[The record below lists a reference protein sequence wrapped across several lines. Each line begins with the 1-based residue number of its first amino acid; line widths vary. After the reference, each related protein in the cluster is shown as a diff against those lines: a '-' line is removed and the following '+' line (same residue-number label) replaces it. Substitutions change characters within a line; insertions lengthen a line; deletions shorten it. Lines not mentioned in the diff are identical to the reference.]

1 MSYKFEEVLKKG
13 TQRIKEDINEYKN
26 FLKVMGNNYKY
37 DGTNQINIYVLEP
50 NAKACAEFEFWK
62 NNFNRVVRKGQ
73 KGIPIYSND
82 DRKVKYIY
90 DVTQT
95 LSINKEEE
103 KELKL
108 WTFDKNEYKDI
119 YEKTENNTL
128 LNKYIGNIETI
139 NSNISENDIRE
150 FYLKS
155 SKIAIYNRIGIE
167 NNIDFNEKDKFIL
180 NSLKNDRDFY
190 NTINQISTISRNCLK
205 EINKEI
211 KIKNKE
217 KFLTELLSA
226 SYTLNEEKEQLK
238 MGDNSFKNDIVK
250 EVENVRKSDI
260 SRQGIYSEERTLFS
274 SGEGINI
281 RGNGGSLQTG
291 RDRQGSGSTDARYG
305 DRTDRQEQIG
315 QNGESQTEI
324 SSRGERGRILYPTS
338 NRGIDASSIEDT
350 GRSRGNERKDITSNE
365 EKLGNNRTVEDR
377 QSNGMGGL
385 DEQPGSNNKRNDFKS
400 TNIHLENNQE
410 GNSINDKYIEL
421 SLNSYN
427 NIGMQVLYNNK
438 EYKILKNSYIPN
450 GMSSLTLEE
459 LEENTIGDTKYSVT
473 KSIFYTELRGIENLL
488 VKESEFLKFE
498 KPQSEIKIEN
508 EKVAYGQAQS
518 LFGTEN
524 LKNIETPNIEN
535 NKQEIKNYK
544 IKEEILP
551 EKLTPGER
559 LENNINAIKT
569 LINIE
574 NENRAATEQEKEIL
588 AKYVGWGGLADAFDE
603 SKKGQWE
610 SSREFLKS
618 NLSDEEYTKA
628 RESTLTA
635 FFTPKVVIDNIYKG
649 LDNLGFKEGK
659 ILEPSSGIGNFIGNI
674 PEKMENSKF
683 YSVEL
688 DSLSGRIEK
697 ALYPQANI
705 QIDGFENT
713 DFRNNFFDVAVGNV
727 PFGDFK
733 VNDKEYDR
741 NNFLIHD
748 YFFAKSIDKV
758 RPGGV
763 IAFITSNGTMDKKDE
778 SIRRYIGER
787 CELLGAVR
795 LPNNTFKGV
804 AGTEVTS
811 DIIFLKKREERFVG
825 EEDWY
830 KTSTDS
836 KGLRYNKYFIN
847 NPRMIL
853 GNMVEVSG
861 RFGNTITCEPTQ
873 DLKDLLPGAIENIKG
888 TYKEKDSKEEDINI
902 TYYQTREIRNF
913 SFFRENDKV
922 FYKENSEV
930 EEIKENREKFFRYI
944 DLANSIRDVI
954 YLQKENGTDEDI
966 KKAQNNLNQV
976 YDDFTR
982 RYGLINS
989 NQNNKLFREDATYS
1003 LLSSAELV
1011 DDKGNFI
1018 RKSDIFSKR
1027 TIKKAVVIDKVE
1039 NSSEAL
1045 LLSISQKAKVDFDYM
1060 EKLTGKERN
1069 VLIGELKG
1077 QIFANIK
1084 NNNLEY
1090 VSNDEYLTGNIREK
1104 ISDIDNYIKYCE
1116 ENNKELLISKE
1127 ELEYQKEKLKEV
1139 LPKELEAS
1147 EINVRIGA
1155 TWIPKEDVKRFVI
1168 ETLKPPTYLR
1178 NLINIEF
1185 SEYTSEWKITGKSGD
1200 RDNPYSIM
1208 TYGTERANA
1217 YRLIEDALNLKDTRI
1232 FDYETDENGNK
1243 ISILNKKETM
1253 LASQKQDLIKEEF
1266 KNWVF
1271 KEPNRREKLVK
1282 IYNKKFNSVRLR
1294 EFDGSHLTLDGI
1306 NPEIKLRPHQ
1316 LNAVARTLYGG
1327 NTLLAHV
1334 VGAGKTFEMVASAME
1349 SKRLGLCNKS
1359 LFVVPNHLTEQ
1370 IGKEFLQLY
1379 PGANVLVATKKDFEP
1394 ANRKRFTGKIATGE
1408 YDAIVIGHSQ
1418 FEKIPMSKEYQKQH
1432 ITNEINEIV
1441 DNIKRLKEENNQNF
1455 TVKQLEGTK
1464 KKLEARLKKLT
1475 DDVKKDNVLTFEELG
1490 VDKLIVDEAH
1500 SFKNLYLFTKMR
1512 NVAGIGQT
1520 EALKSS
1526 DMFMKCRYLDEI
1538 TNGKGIIFATG
1549 TPVSNSMSELY
1560 TMQRYLQY
1568 TGLKNYGHQNF
1579 DSWASTFG
1587 ETTTAIELS
1596 PEGNGYRAKTRFSK
1610 FYNLPEL
1617 MNQVKQFADI
1627 QTADM
1632 LNLPTPEVEYKKVL
1646 TKPTEEQKDILLSL
1660 GIRAEAVRDRQVE
1673 PTQDNMLKITN
1684 DGKKLALDQR
1694 LINELLPDDPNSKV
1708 NACIK
1713 NIYDIWEKSAVNK
1726 STQLVFCDMSTPKGD
1741 GSFNIYDDIK
1751 KKLIEKGIPEKEI
1764 AFIHDANNEKQ
1775 KDEMF
1780 SKVRSGEIRV
1790 LIGST
1795 QKMGAGTNVQ
1805 TKLIALHDLDVP
1817 WRPADLEQRAGRIV
1831 RQGNENKNV
1840 EVYRY
1845 VTENTF
1851 DAYLWQTIENKQK
1864 FISQIMTSK
1873 TPVRVA
1879 EDVDESA
1886 LNYAEIKAL
1895 ATGNPLIK
1903 EKMDLDMEV
1912 NKLALLEANYKNNL
1926 YRLEDKILKF
1936 YPNAINET
1944 ETKIQNIE
1952 KDLKIIEPLEAGEN
1966 KFTFIKID
1974 GKVITDKKE
1983 AGIQLLKKIKS
1994 IGAVDKKNEIA
2005 EYRGF
2010 KVSTYF
2016 STYDNKYK
2024 LSLKGNAE
2032 YFAEFGADPNGNILR
2047 MDNLIEKIPEIK
2059 KDFENKLTT
2068 YQEELNNAKEE
2079 VVKPFQQEK
2088 ILKEKKERLNEL
2100 NKLLDMGNIK
2110 KQENNIKKKMIIP
2123 KKVKNNSEN
2132 ER

>member
-13 TQRIKEDINEYKN
+13 TKKIKEDIDEYQN

-37 DGTNQINIYVLEP
+37 DGLNQINIYILEP
-50 NAKACAEFEFWK
+50 NAKACAEYNFWK
-62 NNFNRVVRKGQ
+62 NNFNRVVKRGQ
-73 KGIPIYSND
+73 KGIPIYSNND
-82 DRKVKYIY
+82 KKVKYVY
-90 DVTQT
+90 DITQT
-95 LSINKEEE
+95 LSTDKEK
-103 KELKL
+103 KEITL
-108 WTFDKNEYKDI
+108 WAFDKNEYKQL
-119 YEKTENNTL
+119 YEKIENNTL
-128 LNKYIGNIETI
+128 LNKYIGNIERI
-139 NSNISENDIRE
+139 HSDISEDDLKE

-155 SKIAIYNRIGIE
+155 AKIAIYNRMGIE
-167 NNIDFNEKDKFIL
+167 NNINFSEKDKSIL
-180 NSLKNDRDFY
+180 TSLTDDKIFY
-190 NTINQISTISRNCLK
+190 TTINKISDISRNCLK

-211 KIKNKE
+211 KVKNKE
-217 KFLTELLSA
+217 KLLTGSLGA
-226 SYTLNEEKEQLK
+226 RYTLNEESEQQK
-238 MGDNSFKNDIVK
+238 TVNNSFKNDIVE
-250 EVENVRKSDI
+250 EVENVRKSDT
-260 SRQGIYSEERTLFS
+260 SRQGIYSEERALFS

-281 RGNGGSLQTG
+281 RGNGRSLQTG

-305 DRTDRQEQIG
+305 DRTDRQEQIE
-315 QNGESQTEI
+315 QNGESQIEI
-324 SSRGERGRILYPTS
+324 SSRGEGRELLHSIS
-338 NRGIDASSIEDT
+338 DRGINASSIEDT
-350 GRSRGNERKDITSNE
+350 RRSRGNERKDATSNE
-365 EKLGNNRTVEDR
+365 ERMGINRTVEDR

-385 DEQPGSNNKRNDFKS
+385 DEQPRSNNERNDFKS
-400 TNIHLENNQE
+400 TNLHLENNQE
-410 GNSINDKYIEL
+410 DNSVNDEYID
-421 SLNSYN
+421 
-427 NIGMQVLYNNK
+427 
-438 EYKILKNSYIPN
+438 KILENKYIPN

-459 LEENTIGDTKYSVT
+459 LEDNTIGDTKYNVT
-473 KSIFYTELRGIENLL
+473 KSIFYTELREIENLL
-488 VKESEFLKFE
+488 VKESELLKFE
-498 KPQSEIKIEN
+498 KPQQEIKKEEN
-508 EKVAYGQAQS
+508 TINYGQPQS

-524 LKNIETPNIEN
+524 LSNLKSTSPEKKKERVV
-535 NKQEIKNYK
+535 NYR

-559 LENNINAIKT
+559 LANNINAIKT

-588 AKYVGWGGLADAFDE
+588 AKYVGWGGLADVFDE
-603 SKKGQWE
+603 NKKGQWE
-610 SSREFLKS
+610 TSREFLKA
-618 NLSDEEYTKA
+618 NLSSEEYIRA

-635 FFTPKVVIDNIYKG
+635 FFTPKTVIDSIYNG
-649 LDNLGFKEGK
+649 LDNLGFSQGQ

-674 PEKMENSKF
+674 PEKMNKSEF
-683 YSVEL
+683 HSVEL
-688 DSLSGRIEK
+688 DELSGRIQK
-697 ALYPQANI
+697 VLYPQAKI
-705 QIDGFENT
+705 QINSFENV
-713 DFRNNFFDVAVGNV
+713 DYKNNSFDAAIGNV
-727 PFGDFK
+727 PFGEFK
-733 VNDKEYDR
+733 VNDKEYDK

-763 IAFITSNGTMDKKDE
+763 IAFITSSGTMDKKDE
-778 SIRRYIGER
+778 SVRRYIGER
-787 CELLGAVR
+787 CELLGAIR
-795 LPNNTFKGV
+795 LPNNTFKGI

-811 DIIFLKKREERFVG
+811 DIIFLKKRDEKFLG
-825 EEDWY
+825 EEEWY
-830 KTSTDS
+830 KLSTDS
-836 KGLRYNKYFIN
+836 KGFNYNKYFID
-847 NPRMIL
+847 NPEMIL

-888 TYKEKDSKEEDINI
+888 TYKERDTKEEEIDI
-902 TYYQTREIRNF
+902 TYYRTEEIRNF
-913 SFFRENDKV
+913 SFFRENNKV
-922 FYKENSEV
+922 FYKENNEV
-930 EEIKENREKFFRYI
+930 EEIKENKERFFEYI
-944 DLANSIRDVI
+944 DLSNSIRSVI
-954 YLQKENGTDEDI
+954 YLQKENGTDEEI
-966 KKAQNNLNQV
+966 KKAQDNLNKI

-989 NQNNKLFREDATYS
+989 NQNNKLFKEDASYS
-1003 LLSSAELV
+1003 LLSSVELI

-1018 RKSDIFSKR
+1018 GKGDIFSKR
-1027 TIKKAVVIDKVE
+1027 TIKKATVVDKVE
-1039 NSSEAL
+1039 TSSEAL
-1045 LLSISQKAKVDFDYM
+1045 ILSVSQKAKVDFDYM
-1060 EKLTGKERN
+1060 ERLTGKERDT
-1069 VLIGELKG
+1069 LIKELKG
-1077 QIFANIK
+1077 QIFANIE
-1084 NNNLEY
+1084 NEDLVY

-1104 ISDIDNYIKYCE
+1104 IADIDNYIKYCE

-1155 TWIPKEDVKRFVI
+1155 TWIPKEDIKRFVI

-1178 NLINIEF
+1178 NSINIEF
-1185 SEYTSEWKITGKSGD
+1185 SEYNSEWKITGKSAD

-1208 TYGTERANA
+1208 TYGTEKANA
-1217 YRLIEDALNLKDTRI
+1217 YRLIEDALNLRDTKI
-1232 FDYETDENGNK
+1232 FDYETDENGK
-1243 ISILNKKETM
+1243 TTATLNKKETM
-1253 LASQKQDLIKEEF
+1253 LATQKQDLLKEEF

-1282 IYNKKFNSVRLR
+1282 IYNEKFNSVRLR

-1316 LNAVARTLYGG
+1316 LNAIARTLYGG

-1349 SKRLGLCNKS
+1349 SKRLGLSNKS

-1379 PGANVLVATKKDFEP
+1379 PGANILVATKKDFEP
-1394 ANRKRFTGKIATGE
+1394 ANRKRFTGKTATGE
-1408 YDAIVIGHSQ
+1408 YDAIIIGHSQ
-1418 FEKIPMSKEYQKQH
+1418 FEKIPMSKEYQKRY
-1432 ITNEINEIV
+1432 INNEIEEIV
-1441 DNIKRLKEENNQNF
+1441 DNIQRLKEENNQNF
-1455 TVKQLEGTK
+1455 SVKQLEGTK
-1464 KKLEARLKKLT
+1464 KKLEVRLKKLT
-1475 DDVKKDNVLTFEELG
+1475 DDTKKDNVLTFEELG

-1512 NVAGIGQT
+1512 NVAGIGQI

-1538 TNGKGIIFATG
+1538 TNGKGIVFATG

-1568 TGLKNYGHQNF
+1568 RGLQNYGHQNF

-1587 ETTTAIELS
+1587 ETITAIELS

-1617 MNQVKQFADI
+1617 MNQIKQFADI

-1632 LNLPTPEVEYKKVL
+1632 LKLPVPEVEYKKVL
-1646 TKPTEEQKDILLSL
+1646 TKPTEDQQDILFGL
-1660 GIRAEAVRDRQVE
+1660 GIRAEAVRDKQVD
-1673 PTQDNMLKITN
+1673 PTEDNMLKITN

-1708 NACIK
+1708 NTCIK
-1713 NIYDIWEKSAVNK
+1713 NVYDIWEKSAANK
-1726 STQLVFCDMSTPKGD
+1726 STQLVFCDISTPKGD

-1751 KKLIEKGIPEKEI
+1751 AKLIEKGIPEKEI

-1780 SKVRSGEIRV
+1780 AKVRSGDIRI

-1805 TKLIALHDLDVP
+1805 TKLVALHDLDVP

-1912 NKLALLEANYKNNL
+1912 NKLALLEANYKSNL

-1936 YPNAINET
+1936 YPDAINET

-1952 KDLKIIEPLEAGEN
+1952 KDLKIIEPLGPGEN
-1966 KFTFIKID
+1966 KFTSIKID
-1974 GKVITDKKE
+1974 GKLITDKKE
-1983 AGIQLLKKIKS
+1983 AGIQLLKKIQS
-1994 IGAVDKKNEIA
+1994 VGAVDKKNEIA

-2010 KVSTYF
+2010 KISTYF

-2024 LSLKGNAE
+2024 LLLKGNAE
-2032 YFAEFGADPNGNILR
+2032 YFAEFGADPSGNILR
-2047 MDNLIEKIPEIK
+2047 LDNLIEKIPEIK
-2059 KDFENKLTT
+2059 KDFEKKLLT

-2079 VVKPFQQEK
+2079 VIKPFQQEE
-2088 ILKEKKERLNEL
+2088 ILKVKKERLREL
-2100 NKLLDMGNIK
+2100 NRLLDMGNDNTK
-2110 KQENNIKKKMIIP
+2110 ENSWNKEKDGIA
-2123 KKVKNNSEN
+2123 
-2132 ER
+2132 R